1 MSTLAW
7 GKPKIEIAP
16 FVAGVL
22 PVTPTWTE
30 VTNIK
35 EDSTKLN
42 TAKGAKTEAP
52 IEGGDVI
59 DIRYKKNNYSLEV
72 EIWATKGAT
81 KPIVDSDGI
90 VAVNY
95 AVRLTPE
102 DVTQAGFMFP
112 KAAVQVEDM
121 FTSKDGKTWKY
132 TFDAL
137 LPSTGTKVQA
147 YTQP

>member
-1 MSTLAW
+1 MSTLSW

-16 FVAGVL
+16 ITAGVIGTY
-22 PVTPTWTE
+22 VE
-30 VTNIK
+30 VINIK
-35 EDSTKLN
+35 EDSTKLT

-59 DIRYKKNNYSLEV
+59 DIRYKKNNYSLEI
-72 EIWATKGAT
+72 EIWATKGAS
-81 KPIVDSDGI
+81 KPIEDADGI
-90 VAVNY
+90 VASNY

-102 DVTQAGFMFP
+102 DVTQEGFVIP
-112 KAAVQVEDM
+112 KASVQVEDM

-137 LPSTGTKVQA
+137 KPATGDKVQA
-147 YTQP
+147 YTQA